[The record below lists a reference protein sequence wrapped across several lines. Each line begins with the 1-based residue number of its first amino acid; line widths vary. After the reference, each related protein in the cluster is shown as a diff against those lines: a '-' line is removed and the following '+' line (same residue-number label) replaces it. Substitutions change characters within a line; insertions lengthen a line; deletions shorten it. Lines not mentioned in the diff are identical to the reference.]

1 MRVWRS
7 WEGHGSLGP
16 EGGLYEAV
24 TVSGPKEPYFPGQ
37 VSLRYDINLPQPE
50 KEMTRLNINILGISE
65 LKWMEMGEFNSDDH
79 CIYYC
84 GQEFLRRNGVD
95 IIVSKGVQNAVLR
108 CHLKINRMILV
119 HLQGK
124 PFNIIAMQG
133 YTPATDVK
141 EAEVDWIYED
151 LQHFLELTP
160 KKMSLSSQ
168 GLGMQKQEVKR
179 HLE

>member
-65 LKWMEMGEFNSDDH
+65 LKWMGMGGFSSEDHFNY
-79 CIYYC
+79 CC
-84 GQEFLRRNGVD
+84 GQEFLRKNGVA
-95 IIVSKGVQNAVLR
+95 IMVN
-108 CHLKINRMILV
+108 
-119 HLQGK
+119 
-124 PFNIIAMQG
+124 
-133 YTPATDVK
+133 
-141 EAEVDWIYED
+141 
-151 LQHFLELTP
+151 
-160 KKMSLSSQ
+160 
-168 GLGMQKQEVKR
+168 KR
-179 HLE
+179 I